1 MEKLYGGMISIAICL
16 KLFFPNEPSFKFKR
30 VRRFSLILQAVLV
43 STLMTS
49 FSQDVVTL
57 QFKIVKLD
65 QRQFSYS

>member
-1 MEKLYGGMISIAICL
+1 MSQTI
-16 KLFFPNEPSFKFKR
+16 FPSEPYFKFKR
-30 VRRFSLILQAVLV
+30 VRRFSLILQAALL

-65 QRQFSYS
+65 QRQFSYF